1 MASIAWIPLHGFM
14 SGSKESS
21 GVNLL
26 MVDEFASVLLED
38 YCDDVGD
45 GKLNTSNTAL

>member
-1 MASIAWIPLHGFM
+1 MDSCQARRKAQVF
-14 SGSKESS
+14 
-21 GVNLL
+21 NLL

-45 GKLNTSNTAL
+45 GKLKASNTAP